1 MPDCEVLRCQE
12 RSSQAGENAGLPLVM
27 QAPLNAKYPV
37 LAVLEREMRHLYF
50 NLRAVVGKDETK
62 EDTGY

>member
-1 MPDCEVLRCQE
+1 
-12 RSSQAGENAGLPLVM
+12 M

-37 LAVLEREMRHLYF
+37 LAVLEPEMRHLYF
-50 NLRAVVGKDETK
+50 NLRAVVGKDEKK

>member
-1 MPDCEVLRCQE
+1 
-12 RSSQAGENAGLPLVM
+12 M

-50 NLRAVVGKDETK
+50 NLRAVVGKDEKK
-62 EDTGY
+62 EDTGYRVRDH